1 MENVWLLAWEEF
13 LTKDFATITN
23 TKLKK
28 TPTKKSPTN
37 DYKAAEVICA
47 EDSTPIDLAVYGDP
61 IVGQALTLLLRG
73 CRYNVKFLSTS
84 SLEESEALADV
95 RLLILTPR
103 GQLSTRCYEVLLA
116 ALENEIVAIKTPI
129 LELVIYLEENY
140 VLPTREDRFV
150 LATPWP
156 CRIKELE
163 QHIEAAL
170 LAISKAH
177 C

>member
-1 MENVWLLAWEEF
+1 M
-13 LTKDFATITN
+13 ITN

-28 TPTKKSPTN
+28 AHTK

-47 EDSTPIDLAVYGDP
+47 EGSAPIDLAVYGDP

-84 SLEESEALADV
+84 SLEESETLADV
-95 RLLILTPR
+95 RLLILTPK
-103 GQLSTRCYEVLLA
+103 GQLSTRCCEVLLA
-116 ALENEIVAIKTPI
+116 AIENEIVAIKTPI
-129 LELVIYLEENY
+129 LELVIYPEENY
-140 VLPTREDRFV
+140 VLPAREDRFV
-150 LATPWP
+150 FAAPWP
-156 CRIKELE
+156 CHIEELE

>member
-1 MENVWLLAWEEF
+1 MCDCYLGNNSRRKILV
-13 LTKDFATITN
+13 TITN

-28 TPTKKSPTN
+28 AHTK
-37 DYKAAEVICA
+37 DYKAAEVIYP
-47 EDSTPIDLAVYGDP
+47 EDSAPIDLAVYGDP

-73 CRYNVKFLSTS
+73 CRYNVKFLFTS

-129 LELVIYLEENY
+129 LELGIYPEENY

-150 LATPWP
+150 LAAPWP
-156 CRIKELE
+156 CRIEELE

>member
-1 MENVWLLAWEEF
+1 MCDCYLGNNSRRKILV
-13 LTKDFATITN
+13 TITN

-28 TPTKKSPTN
+28 AHTK
-37 DYKAAEVICA
+37 DYKAAEVIYP
-47 EDSTPIDLAVYGDP
+47 EDSAPINLAVYGDP

-73 CRYNVKFLSTS
+73 CRYHVEFLSTS

-95 RLLILTPR
+95 RLLILTPK
-103 GQLSTRCYEVLLA
+103 GHLSTRCYEVLLA

-129 LELVIYLEENY
+129 LELGIYPEENY
-140 VLPTREDRFV
+140 VLPMREDRFV
-150 LATPWP
+150 LAAPWP
-156 CRIKELE
+156 CRIEELE

-170 LAISKAH
+170 LTTSKSY

>member
-1 MENVWLLAWEEF
+1 MENVRLSSWEEF
-13 LTKDFATITN
+13 PTKDFATITN

-28 TPTKKSPTN
+28 APTK

-47 EDSTPIDLAVYGDP
+47 EDSIPIDLAVYGDP

-129 LELVIYLEENY
+129 LELVISPEENH
-140 VLPTREDRFV
+140 VLPTQEDRFV
-150 LATPWP
+150 LTAPWP
-156 CRIKELE
+156 CRIEELE

-170 LAISKAH
+170 LTSSKSY